1 MGGASGQSPPM
12 TRDAT
17 LTRWRPE
24 DPASSKVLPR
34 ARTVV
39 IRRVVPTDSIGIME
53 PRQENPY
60 LRETVL
66 TATPEQLHLMLYDGA
81 IRFASQGRDAILAK
95 DIEGSYNKLTRAQK
109 IIIEMQNG
117 LNPEVNPELCGRM
130 AALYNF
136 IYQKLIDACVRR
148 EVQAVD
154 DALTVLRYNRET
166 WQLLVGKV
174 SGLRADTER
183 DAVAISDQPPTSP
196 ARSQPPPGVAS
207 LVAAKAPRGSSAH
220 SPSSW
225 VDTISVDESGDRP
238 APLSIDA

>member
-1 MGGASGQSPPM
+1 M
-12 TRDAT
+12 
-17 LTRWRPE
+17 
-24 DPASSKVLPR
+24 
-34 ARTVV
+34 V
-39 IRRVVPTDSIGIME
+39 IRRTVPTDSTGVME
-53 PRQENPY
+53 AKRENPY

-95 DIEGSYNKLTRAQK
+95 DIEGSYNKLTRAQQ

-117 LNPEVNPELCGRM
+117 LNRDVNPELCERM

-174 SGLRADTER
+174 SGLRADVGR
-183 DAVAISDQPPTSP
+183 DELEISDTALKPSRPQPSPGINSLIAATAPSRTKSDPQTSWMD
-196 ARSQPPPGVAS
+196 A
-207 LVAAKAPRGSSAH
+207 
-220 SPSSW
+220 
-225 VDTISVDESGDRP
+225 ISVDGDGDRP
-238 APLSIDA
+238 NALSIDA